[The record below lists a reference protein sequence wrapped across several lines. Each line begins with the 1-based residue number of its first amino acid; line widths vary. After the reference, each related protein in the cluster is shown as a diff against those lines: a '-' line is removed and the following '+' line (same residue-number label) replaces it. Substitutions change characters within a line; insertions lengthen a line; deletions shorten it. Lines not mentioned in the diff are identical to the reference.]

1 MNSQWIVDWVI
12 GAKQNVAAKRKIL
25 DNLKLHNQSANSS
38 QAAITWFRQL
48 GKRERSIFDSIGKKL
63 PLVFK
68 TILKKIILFCSK
80 NIKA

>member
-12 GAKQNVAAKRKIL
+12 GAKQNVAAKRKRL
-25 DNLKLHNQSANSS
+25 DTLKLHNQSANSS

-48 GKRERSIFDSIGKKL
+48 GKRERSIFDSLGKKL

-68 TILKKIILFCSK
+68 TILKKLFCSVAK
-80 NIKA
+80 T